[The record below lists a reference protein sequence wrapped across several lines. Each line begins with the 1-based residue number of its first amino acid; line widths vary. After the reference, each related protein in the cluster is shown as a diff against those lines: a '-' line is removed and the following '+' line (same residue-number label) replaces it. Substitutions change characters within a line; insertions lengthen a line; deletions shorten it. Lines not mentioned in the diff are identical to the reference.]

1 LLDVSKLNGMELEK
15 LLVKDV
21 MSSDAVTAKKGDTVS
36 DVIAQMK
43 KGHLREVPV
52 LEGSKPVGFVSYSS
66 FLHRRSLPL
75 SAKVEQVMLPG
86 PSLEEDMPLTS
97 AVQEMMSA
105 GVRGAAVV
113 RAGKMVGFIS
123 RTDIIRIFPNITQLK
138 DKKVSTFMTTN
149 PLSVTEKE
157 TVRKAQLLMKGLMEK
172 TLPVVDARGRLV
184 GAIGMPEVMDVL
196 WSPKSTARPPNEV
209 RGGRE
214 PTEVTVGSIMSRP
227 AIAVLPE
234 ETAGKVAALMIQRGL
249 STVFVHEDEKLV
261 GVVSQADLM
270 EQIISLKPTEG
281 VYVQMTGL
289 NEEDPDV
296 YDVLYDLIGKSM
308 KRIDKIQPPRVFTVH
323 VTSYH
328 HEGMRSKFS
337 LTGRLTTTRKMYY
350 AHATDWDLYKTM
362 DSMLDSLE
370 KNVKREHEKVLDLRR
385 VKSPL

>member
-1 LLDVSKLNGMELEK
+1 MEIEK

-21 MSSDAVTAKKGDTVS
+21 MSSAAITARKGDTLSAV
-36 DVIAQMK
+36 VAQMK

-52 LEGSKPVGFVSYSS
+52 LDGGKPVGLVSYSS
-66 FLHRRSLPL
+66 FLQRRSLPL
-75 SAKVEQVMLPG
+75 SAKVEQVMLPC
-86 PSLEEDMPLTS
+86 PSLDEEMLLTA
-97 AVQEMMSA
+97 AVEEMMSA
-105 GVRGAAVV
+105 GVRGAPVV
-113 RAGKMVGFIS
+113 RAGKMIGFVS
-123 RTDIIRIFPNITQLK
+123 RTDIIRVFPKIVQLK
-138 DKKVSTFMTTN
+138 DRRVQSFMTSN
-149 PLSVTEKE
+149 PLSVAENE
-157 TVRKAQLLMKGLMEK
+157 TVRKAQMLMKNLMEK
-172 TLPVVDARGRLV
+172 NLPVVDSNGVLV

-196 WSPKSTARPPNEV
+196 WSLTSTARPPNEV

-214 PTEVTVGSIMSRP
+214 QTEVIVGSVMSRP
-227 AIAVLPE
+227 AISVGPQ
-234 ETAGKVAALMIQRGL
+234 ETAGKVASLMIENGL
-249 STVFVHEDEKLV
+249 STVFVEENQKLV

-308 KRIDKIQPPRVFTVH
+308 KRIDKIQSPRVFTVH

-337 LTGRLTTTRKMYY
+337 LTGRLTTSKKMYY

-370 KNVKREHEKVLDLRR
+370 KNVKREHGKMLDQRK